1 MNEQRIAKL
10 EVQNTLLRRALE
22 DLLTALE
29 RQRLACT
36 PVFAERVEVAERA
49 LRSRLR

>member
-10 EVQNTLLRRALE
+10 EAQNALLRRALE

-29 RQRLACT
+29 RQRLAST
-36 PVFAERVEVAERA
+36 PPFTERVEVAERA
-49 LRSRLR
+49 LRG